1 MHWRSL
7 SASGLVIALIGF
19 FLTRFTVTLA
29 ADETTSQF
37 LFAGIVPLV
46 LGLSLTAF
54 GVILTVG
61 NYDPQLVRT
70 TARWCLIGTASMALL
85 VALTLLGAQPD
96 GMMDPAVLREQ
107 TYLSNFMIGGAV
119 GGTLTGLYAA
129 RNRRH
134 RRELR
139 QQANRLV
146 LLNRLLR
153 DKVINAATAIKGHT
167 GLLSGEDSQ
176 ESVDVID
183 RQAQSVIDT
192 VEDVKYLSNTADKTA
207 LTLGP
212 TDVVACLESE
222 LETARNRH
230 PEATFEV
237 SVPDERIDV
246 RANAQLAEVV
256 RQLLENAAEY
266 SDEPQ
271 IHLTVE
277 TTRSRVMV
285 RVADNGPGLPSAQQ
299 QLLKRGEIA
308 EFDDPTTGFGL
319 NIVRLLVESFDGE
332 IETAVDDGGTLITVD
347 LPRANARPEPGRADS
362 SLTVPGVKPPEA
374 VIAIGAAVVAGA
386 TMGVAMEATGG
397 GIPII
402 GALYGIDELAVG
414 IISHEFHSIVFG
426 LLYAGILSAI
436 PIASSRSIRTRI
448 AIALAV
454 ALFLWFVAA
463 GFVMP
468 LWLNLGGLS
477 AQVPLLTAPSLIGHL
492 VWAVTLAVCYHYG
505 TTWLAWTETDDR
517 SYLVGLLERR

>member
-46 LGLSLTAF
+46 MGLSLTAF

-61 NYDPQLVRT
+61 SYDPKLVRT
-70 TARWCLIGTASMALL
+70 TARWCAIGTASMALL

-134 RRELR
+134 RLELR
-139 QQANRLV
+139 QQANRLI

-153 DKVINAATAIKGHT
+153 DQVINAATAIKGHSS
-167 GLLSGEDSQ
+167 LLAEDDSQ
-176 ESVDVID
+176 ESIEVID
-183 RQAQSVIDT
+183 RQAQAVIDT
-192 VEDVKYLSNTADKTA
+192 VEDVKYLSNTADKA
-207 LTLGP
+207 DLTLGP
-212 TDVVACLESE
+212 TDVVACLEGE
-222 LETARNRH
+222 LEAARERY
-230 PEATFEV
+230 PEATFEWTA
-237 SVPDERIDV
+237 PDERIDV
-246 RANAQLAEVV
+246 RANAQLAEVLG
-256 RQLLENAAEY
+256 QLLENAVEY
-266 SDEPQ
+266 SENPQ
-271 IHLTVE
+271 IHLTIE
-277 TTRSRVMV
+277 TIRSRVMV
-285 RVADNGPGLPSAQQ
+285 RVADNGSGLPDAQQ
-299 QLLKRGEIA
+299 QLLKHGEIA

-332 IETAVDDGGTLITVD
+332 IETAVDDGGTLITVE
-347 LPRANARPEPGRADS
+347 LPRADSRPDPGRAGS
-362 SLTVPGVKPPEA
+362 SLTVPGVTPPEA
-374 VIAIGAAVVAGA
+374 AIAIGAALVAGA

-402 GALYGIDELAVG
+402 GALYGIEELAVG

-426 LLYAGILSAI
+426 LLYAGILSAV
-436 PIASSRSIRTRI
+436 PAARSQEIHTRI
-448 AIALAV
+448 GIALGV
-454 ALFLWFVAA
+454 SLFLWLVAA

-468 LWLNLGGLS
+468 LWLNLVGLS
-477 AQVPLLTAPSLIGHL
+477 TPVPLLTAPSLVGHL
-492 VWAVTLAVCYHYG
+492 VWAVTLAVLYHYG
-505 TTWLAWTETDDR
+505 TAWLTWTETHDR
-517 SYLVGLLERR
+517 SYLVGLLERG

>member
-46 LGLSLTAF
+46 LGLSLAAF

-61 NYDPQLVRT
+61 NYDPELVRT
-70 TARWCLIGTASMALL
+70 TARWCLVGTTSMALL
-85 VALTLLGAQPD
+85 VALTLLGAQPE

-134 RRELR
+134 RRDLR
-139 QQANRLV
+139 QQANRLI

-153 DKVINAATAIKGHT
+153 DQVINAATAIKGYT
-167 GLLSGEDSQ
+167 GLLSDEYSQ

-192 VEDVKYLSNTADKTA
+192 VEDVKYLSNTADKTD

-212 TDVVACLESE
+212 TDVVACLEAE
-222 LETARNRH
+222 LETARERY
-230 PEATFEV
+230 PEATFELT
-237 SVPDERIDV
+237 VPDERIDV
-246 RANAQLAEVV
+246 RANAQLAEVL
-256 RQLLENAAEY
+256 RQLLVNAAEY
-266 SDEPQ
+266 SDDPQ
-271 IHLTVE
+271 IDVTVE
-277 TTRSRVMV
+277 PARSETMV
-285 RVADNGPGLPSAQQ
+285 RVADNGPGLPQPQQ
-299 QLLKRGEIA
+299 ELLERGEIA

-332 IETAVDDGGTLITVD
+332 IETIVDESGTLITVG
-347 LPRANARPEPGRADS
+347 LPRVASGPAPDRRS
-362 SLTVPGVKPPEA
+362 SFTVPGVSSSA
-374 VIAIGAAVVAGA
+374 VAVAIGSALVAGT
-386 TMGVAMEATGG
+386 TMGIAMDAAGL

-402 GALYGIDELAVG
+402 GALYGIEELVVG
-414 IISHEFHSIVFG
+414 VISHQFHSVVFG
-426 LLYAGILSAI
+426 LLYAGILSAA
-436 PIASSRSIRTRI
+436 PATYSRGLRNRI
-448 AIALAV
+448 TVAV
-454 ALFLWFVAA
+454 GLALFLWLVAA
-463 GFVMP
+463 GLVMP
-468 LWLNLGGLS
+468 LWLRLLGQP
-477 AQVPLLTAPSLIGHL
+477 ATVPMLTVPALVGHL
-492 VWAVTLAVCYHYG
+492 IWGVTLGVLYHYG
-505 TTWLAWTETDDR
+505 TAYLAWTETDDR
-517 SYLVGLLERR
+517 SYLVGLLERG